1 MQAMPTASG
10 HSLRALLLAALVLLA
25 ATVAVPAG
33 AFSLDSVTARECVR
47 GDCQQ
52 GEGTLQL
59 KTQWGEGFYRGGF
72 ENGQF
77 HGQGRL
83 ELPISF
89 LATEIYVGDWRE
101 GQRDGRGKHWNG
113 KGNLYIGEWR
123 NDKRHGQGSYFFNLP
138 RWEENRHTEFW
149 LKDNTENYTGEF
161 VNDHYQGQGVY
172 RWTDGQ
178 RYEGQ
183 FFASEK
189 HGPGVF
195 YYSTGVR
202 REQFWEYGEL
212 IR

>member
-1 MQAMPTASG
+1 MLAAPSNSCG
-10 HSLRALLLAALVLLA
+10 PIRGWLLAAVWLWAMAVSTSA
-25 ATVAVPAG
+25 AAL
-33 AFSLDSVTARECVR
+33 SLDSVTSRECVR

-52 GEGTLQL
+52 GEGTLEL
-59 KTQWGEGFYRGGF
+59 KTPWGAGFYRGSF
-72 ENGQF
+72 EDGEF

-89 LATEIYVGDWRE
+89 LNREIYDGNWRAGE
-101 GQRDGRGKHWNG
+101 RSGRGKHWNG
-113 KGNLYIGEWR
+113 EGNLYIGQWR

-172 RWTDGQ
+172 RWADGQ
-178 RYEGQ
+178 RFEGS

-195 YYSTGVR
+195 YYTTGVR
-202 REQFWEYGEL
+202 REQFWQYGEL

>member
-1 MQAMPTASG
+1 MYTLPIATRVTRRVL
-10 HSLRALLLAALVLLA
+10 SLFSFCLWAVAFAAPAAALTLEN
-25 ATVAVPAG
+25 
-33 AFSLDSVTARECVR
+33 VTNRECVR

-52 GEGTLQL
+52 GEGTLEL
-59 KTQWGEGFYRGGF
+59 KTPWGEGFYRGGF

-77 HGQGRL
+77 HGHGRL

-89 LATEIYVGDWRE
+89 LAREVYVGDWRD
-101 GQRDGRGKHWNG
+101 GKRSGRGKHWNG
-113 KGNLYIGEWR
+113 EGNLYIGEWR

-172 RWTDGQ
+172 RWPDGQ
-178 RYEGQ
+178 RYEGG

-189 HGPGVF
+189 HGAGVF
-195 YYSTGVR
+195 YYSTGTR
-202 REQFWEYGEL
+202 REQYWEYGEL